1 MAVSIFSMTFSGSGF
16 VLVNVASNECC
27 GWNVEPLFG
36 DREKKLL
43 NFGGDGGLKL
53 PLNVGGGVG
62 GGGGRLNC

>member
-1 MAVSIFSMTFSGSGF
+1 MAVSIFSITFSDSGF
-16 VLVNVASNECC
+16 VLVNVTSNGCW

-36 DREKKLL
+36 DCEKKLL
-43 NFGGDGGLKL
+43 NFGDDGGLKL